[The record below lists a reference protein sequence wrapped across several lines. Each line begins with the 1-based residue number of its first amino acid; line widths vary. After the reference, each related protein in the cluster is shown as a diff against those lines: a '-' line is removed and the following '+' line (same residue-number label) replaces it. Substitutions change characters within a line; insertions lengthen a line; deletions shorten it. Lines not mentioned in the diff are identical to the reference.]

1 MDSLRNRIVRQRD
14 PDDGGYRLNDP
25 GVLMNYASTNENMSP
40 LTGDAYLKYGVPRVR
55 GEGAEVINA
64 ILTTLYTV
72 TFSARLDFKCRTLS

>member
-64 ILTTLYTV
+64 ILTTL
-72 TFSARLDFKCRTLS
+72 

>member
-1 MDSLRNRIVRQRD
+1 MRQRD
-14 PDDGGYRLNDP
+14 PDDRGYRLNDT

-64 ILTTLYTV
+64 ILTTCTCN
-72 TFSARLDFKCRTLS
+72 ARVHLSVFLLFAVCP